1 MYKINDSPIIRDN
14 NKLVDN
20 KICLSECHIKTVI
33 LQISYALKHRVAP
46 SVQSFPTEPQ
56 HRNECLTRCGR
67 TAAFKRRTEH
77 TWRVPTAQKP
87 VCVSTPTAGSRLLG
101 QTNGESL
108 CFLALLTLICSSS
121 VRTQSLYSLWLRK
134 TAISALCSLCCT
146 SDSPFSHFLA
156 FIRFNSSAGWA
167 ISLAILVCTVSRSLL
182 YLLIPLWL
190 AELNNILKKEEKALS
205 TNFLQHQNNKFQ
217 SLKQQKKKKG
227 KRKKRTISGSC
238 YHVPLCLFCVKHV
251 TGRKIDGEDKSRHVF
266 LQTRQLLIT
275 LFLSK
280 VR

>member
-1 MYKINDSPIIRDN
+1 M
-14 NKLVDN
+14 
-20 KICLSECHIKTVI
+20 
-33 LQISYALKHRVAP
+33 P

-56 HRNECLTRCGR
+56 HRNSCLTHWGR
-67 TAAFKRRTEH
+67 TVAFKRCTED
-77 TWRVPTAQKP
+77 TWCVPTAQKP
-87 VCVSTPTAGSRLLG
+87 VCISTPTAGSRVLR

-108 CFLALLTLICSSS
+108 CFLAPLTPICSSS
-121 VRTQSLYSLWLRK
+121 VRTQSLCSLWLRK

-156 FIRFNSSAGWA
+156 FIHFNSSASWA
-167 ISLAILVCTVSRSLL
+167 ISLAILVGTVSRSLL

-217 SLKQQKKKKG
+217 SLKQKKPQQN
-227 KRKKRTISGSC
+227 TISGSC

-251 TGRKIDGEDKSRHVF
+251 TGRKIDRGDKSRHVF